1 MCFATIFLLRQG
13 VQMPL
18 QFWSFRF
25 GCGLA
30 ALRCLADLQSAG
42 RASACRGV
50 RFAQPAEWNSAT
62 QQSPTL
68 RYEAQGIS
76 SPFSTLE
83 LPSQDI

>member
-30 ALRCLADLQSAG
+30 ALRRIADFQSANAAQCG
-42 RASACRGV
+42 R
-50 RFAQPAEWNSAT
+50 PAEYNSAI
-62 QQSPTL
+62 QQIENL
-68 RYEAQGIS
+68 RYGPRHFLDSFDLKFTGSRCRA
-76 SPFSTLE
+76 
-83 LPSQDI
+83 